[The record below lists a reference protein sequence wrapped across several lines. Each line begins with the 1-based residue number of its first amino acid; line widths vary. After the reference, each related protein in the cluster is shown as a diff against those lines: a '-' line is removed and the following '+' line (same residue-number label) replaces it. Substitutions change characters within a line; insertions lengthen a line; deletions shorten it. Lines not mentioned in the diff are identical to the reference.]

1 MNIGKYTATGYRGA
15 GALLAILLLAS
26 CSENDEMIALQDY
39 VQSVVNRPPGRIE
52 PIPQFKAYD
61 AFTYSAA
68 NLRSPFD
75 IPIDISVA
83 IRNARNNQV
92 KPDENRPREELEN
105 FALGALTMIGTL
117 ERNDQMWALI
127 RDETSHVHRVTT
139 GNYMGRNHGRIVGI
153 TETQIDI
160 VEIVPTGDG
169 GWIERPQNKL
179 LGN

>member
-1 MNIGKYTATGYRGA
+1 MRMGNFNRAGLRSIIGMMAM
-15 GALLAILLLAS
+15 LLLAACAES
-26 CSENDEMIALQDY
+26 DRMIELHDY
-39 VQSVVNRPPGRIE
+39 AQSVVNRPPGAIE
-52 PIPQFKAYD
+52 PIPEFKAYD
-61 AFTYSAA
+61 SFTYSAA

-92 KPDENRPREELEN
+92 RPDENRPREELEN
-105 FALGALTMIGTL
+105 FALGSLTMIGTL
-117 ERNDQMWALI
+117 ERGEQIWALI
-127 RDETSHVHRVTT
+127 RDESSYVHRVTM
-139 GNYMGRNHGRIVGI
+139 GNYMGRNHGRIVGV

-169 GWIERPQNKL
+169 GWIERPQNML